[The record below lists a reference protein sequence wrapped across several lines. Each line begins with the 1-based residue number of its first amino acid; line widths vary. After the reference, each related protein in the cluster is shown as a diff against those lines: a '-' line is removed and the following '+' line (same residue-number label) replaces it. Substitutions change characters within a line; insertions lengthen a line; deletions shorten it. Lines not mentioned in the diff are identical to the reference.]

1 MRIAIPNGGAEDGV
15 KLFSNQRTPF
25 PANAIHPVSNW
36 DSISVVPEK
45 YRVVDNGSVREM
57 TDEEKK
63 VVDNAMLPDLKL
75 EKNKAIDA
83 KTSDLI
89 SEGIE
94 YPDGSG
100 NIFSMSL
107 AAQKNIIAFKGV
119 VDSGAD
125 IYPIKITIKDSDG
138 LDDEYTFDDEAS
150 FNSFYSAAFTFVQS
164 KYDSGR
170 ALKIQVK
177 AASDIDELNA
187 VVDDR

>member
-1 MRIAIPNGGAEDGV
+1 MRIAIPNGGVEDGV

-25 PANAIHPVSNW
+25 PSNAIHPVPNW
-36 DSISVVPEK
+36 DTISGVPEK
-45 YRVVDNGSVREM
+45 YRVIDDGSVREM

-63 VVDNAMLPDLKL
+63 VVDNNMLPELKL

-83 KTSDLI
+83 RTSELI
-89 SEGIE
+89 SMGLE
-94 YPDGSG
+94 YPEGSG
-100 NIFSMSL
+100 NVFSMSL

-125 IYPIKITIKDSDG
+125 IYPIKITVKDSDG
-138 LDDEYTFDDEAS
+138 LDDECSFDDEAS
-150 FNSFYSAAFTFVQS
+150 FNSFHAAAFGFVQD

-170 ALKIQVK
+170 SLKLQVK
-177 AASDIDELNA
+177 SASDIDELNA